1 MKSSQPNNTS
11 DNPPAI
17 SASSPRKNPC
27 LGSSDPNIAALEVI
41 ADDGISYLLPYAQFL
56 YAERTANPAL
66 EKEPEAPPEKM
77 SIHFA
82 CADVIVLGSGLNWL
96 ERRLQQYELSFVMS
110 ADSRLGA
117 VYDTLIAAVTLTLIK
132 ERV

>member
-17 SASSPRKNPC
+17 SASSPRDNPC
-27 LGSSDPNIAALEVI
+27 LGQGANAAAITVLT
-41 ADDGISYLLPYAQFL
+41 DDGISYLLPFAQFL
-56 YAERTANPAL
+56 YAKRTANPAL

-77 SIHFA
+77 SIYFG
-82 CADVIVLGSGLNWL
+82 CAEVIVLGSGLKRL
-96 ERRLQQYELSFVMS
+96 ERWLQEYKLSFVMP

-117 VYDTLIAAVTLTLIK
+117 VYDTLITTVTITFTK
-132 ERV
+132 ENV

>member
-1 MKSSQPNNTS
+1 MKSSQPNTS

-27 LGSSDPNIAALEVI
+27 VGSDPNIAALEII

-66 EKEPEAPPEKM
+66 ENEPEASPEKM
-77 SIHFA
+77 SIHFG
-82 CADVIVLGSGLNWL
+82 CAEVIVLGSGLKRL
-96 ERRLQQYELSFVMS
+96 ERWLQGYELSFVMS

-117 VYDTLIAAVTLTLIK
+117 VYDTLITTVTLTLTK
-132 ERV
+132 ENV

>member
-1 MKSSQPNNTS
+1 M
-11 DNPPAI
+11 
-17 SASSPRKNPC
+17 
-27 LGSSDPNIAALEVI
+27 
-41 ADDGISYLLPYAQFL
+41 

-96 ERRLQQYELSFVMS
+96 ERRLQQYELSFVMP

-117 VYDTLIAAVTLTLIK
+117 VYDTLITAVTLTLTK
-132 ERV
+132 ESV

>member
-1 MKSSQPNNTS
+1 MKSSQPNHTS

-27 LGSSDPNIAALEVI
+27 LGSDPNIAALEVI
-41 ADDGISYLLPYAQFL
+41 ADDGIGYLLPYAQFL
-56 YAERTANPAL
+56 YAERMANPAL

-82 CADVIVLGSGLNWL
+82 CANVVVLGSGLKWL

>member
-1 MKSSQPNNTS
+1 MKSSQPNAS
-11 DNPPAI
+11 EQPHVI

-27 LGSSDPNIAALEVI
+27 IGSDPNIAALEVI

-66 EKEPEAPPEKM
+66 ENEPEASPEKM
-77 SIHFA
+77 SIHFG
-82 CADVIVLGSGLNWL
+82 CAEVIVLGSGLKRL
-96 ERRLQQYELSFVMS
+96 ERWLQGYELSFVMS

-117 VYDTLIAAVTLTLIK
+117 VYDTLITTVTLTLTK
-132 ERV
+132 ENT

>member
-1 MKSSQPNNTS
+1 MKSNQLNSSEQ
-11 DNPPAI
+11 PPAI

-27 LGSSDPNIAALEVI
+27 IGSDHNIAALEVI

-66 EKEPEAPPEKM
+66 EKEPEAPPEEM

-96 ERRLQQYELSFVMS
+96 EGRLQQYELSFVMP
-110 ADSRLGA
+110 ADSHLGA
-117 VYDTLIAAVTLTLIK
+117 VYDTLIAAVTVSLTK
-132 ERV
+132 DNV

>member
-1 MKSSQPNNTS
+1 MKSSQPNTS
-11 DNPPAI
+11 EQPPAM
-17 SASSPRKNPC
+17 SVSNSRDNPC
-27 LGSSDPNIAALEVI
+27 LGHDSNAAAV
-41 ADDGISYLLPYAQFL
+41 AVFTDDGISYLLPYAQFL

-66 EKEPEAPPEKM
+66 ENEPEAPPEKI

>member
-1 MKSSQPNNTS
+1 MKSSQPNTS

-27 LGSSDPNIAALEVI
+27 VGSDPNIAALEII

-66 EKEPEAPPEKM
+66 ENEPEASPEKM
-77 SIHFA
+77 SIHFG
-82 CADVIVLGSGLNWL
+82 CAEVIVLGSGLKRL
-96 ERRLQQYELSFVMS
+96 ERWLQGYELSFVMS
-110 ADSRLGA
+110 ADSRLAA
-117 VYDTLIAAVTLTLIK
+117 VYDTLITTVTLTLTK
-132 ERV
+132 ENV

>member
-1 MKSSQPNNTS
+1 MKSSQPNTS
-11 DNPPAI
+11 EQPPAI

-27 LGSSDPNIAALEVI
+27 IGSDPSIAALEVI

-66 EKEPEAPPEKM
+66 ENEPEASPEKM
-77 SIHFA
+77 SIHFG
-82 CADVIVLGSGLNWL
+82 CAEVIVLGSGLKRL
-96 ERRLQQYELSFVMS
+96 ERWLQGYELSFVMS

-117 VYDTLIAAVTLTLIK
+117 VYDTLITTVTLALTR
-132 ERV
+132 ENV

>member
-1 MKSSQPNNTS
+1 MKSNQPIMNTNE
-11 DNPPAI
+11 NPPAI

-27 LGSSDPNIAALEVI
+27 VGSDPNIAALEII

-56 YAERTANPAL
+56 YAENIPNPAL

-82 CADVIVLGSGLNWL
+82 CADVIVLGSGLTWL

-117 VYDTLIAAVTLTLIK
+117 VYDTLIAAVTFTLIK

>member
-1 MKSSQPNNTS
+1 MKSSQPNTS

-27 LGSSDPNIAALEVI
+27 VGSDPNIAALEII

-66 EKEPEAPPEKM
+66 ENEPEASPEKM
-77 SIHFA
+77 SIHFG
-82 CADVIVLGSGLNWL
+82 CAEVIVLGSGLKRL
-96 ERRLQQYELSFVMS
+96 ERWLQGYELSFVMS

-117 VYDTLIAAVTLTLIK
+117 VYDTLTLTK
-132 ERV
+132 ENV

>member
-1 MKSSQPNNTS
+1 MKSSQPNTS

-27 LGSSDPNIAALEVI
+27 VGSDPNIAALEII

-66 EKEPEAPPEKM
+66 DKEPEAPPEQM
-77 SIHFA
+77 SIHFG
-82 CADVIVLGSGLNWL
+82 CAEVIVLGSGLKRL
-96 ERRLQQYELSFVMS
+96 ERWLQGYELSFVMS

-117 VYDTLIAAVTLTLIK
+117 VYDTLITTVTLTLTK
-132 ERV
+132 ENV